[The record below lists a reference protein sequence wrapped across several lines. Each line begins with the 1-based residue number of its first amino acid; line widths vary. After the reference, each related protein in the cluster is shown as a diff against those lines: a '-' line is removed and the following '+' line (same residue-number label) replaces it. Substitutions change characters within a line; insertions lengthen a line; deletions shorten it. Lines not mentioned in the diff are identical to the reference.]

1 MMINGFDDFLL
12 ESYLAESV
20 LYFSPRL
27 RNQLSFIA
35 SKNNQIAKE
44 IIDMEK
50 LDIKHDITLVDID
63 PYDYGYLTFIPMKN
77 ALRKIKDEYPNA
89 TNGDIQNNIDTS
101 VTDYLWSV
109 RDERKGAG
117 VYSTGRNSIKLGKFV
132 NKLFNNKFNSKQ
144 IEEFVNLLK
153 SEKQSDLEE
162 IKIVDGEEIGYW
174 YDSSTYY
181 ENRGVLGGSCMKNS
195 PSHYF
200 KIYKENKDIVRLVI
214 LTLNGRLLGR
224 ALVWKLNS
232 LSPSKIGAEYYMDR
246 IYTIDDYQVN
256 KFINFAKE
264 NGWAYKLYP
273 QSAGFYGIVYK
284 DVTYD
289 NVNMTVKVKPGNY
302 GNYPYMDT
310 FSRYYD
316 KKGILYNDDKKKL
329 GGHILKSTQGS
340 YEPSITRTR
349 ALINRF
355 SDFLRRD

>member
-1 MMINGFDDFLL
+1 
-12 ESYLAESV
+12 
-20 LYFSPRL
+20 
-27 RNQLSFIA
+27 
-35 SKNNQIAKE
+35 
-44 IIDMEK
+44 
-50 LDIKHDITLVDID
+50 
-63 PYDYGYLTFIPMKN
+63 
-77 ALRKIKDEYPNA
+77 
-89 TNGDIQNNIDTS
+89 
-101 VTDYLWSV
+101 
-109 RDERKGAG
+109 
-117 VYSTGRNSIKLGKFV
+117 
-132 NKLFNNKFNSKQ
+132 
-144 IEEFVNLLK
+144 
-153 SEKQSDLEE
+153 
-162 IKIVDGEEIGYW
+162 
-174 YDSSTYY
+174 
-181 ENRGVLGGSCMKNS
+181 MKNS
-195 PSHYF
+195 PSNYF

-214 LTLNGRLLGR
+214 LTINGGLLGR

-232 LSPSKIGAEYYMDR
+232 LSPKIGAEYYMDR

-264 NGWAYKLYP
+264 NGWSYKLHP

-310 FSRYYD
+310 FSRYDD
-316 KKGILYNDDKKKL
+316 KKGILYNDVNKKL